1 MIYYKKQKD
10 RQEQTNTIK
19 GDFQAMKQEIIDRFR
34 ADLEQFNEATRRY
47 YAGELDRASYK
58 GISGGF
64 GSYSERDGKRGML
77 RLRMT
82 GGRMDKDKLS
92 FVVDAAHT
100 YGIDTMKLT
109 TCETIQLHHLTA
121 EQIMELSAA
130 ALDHGIYCRGGGG
143 DHPRNVTAPPL
154 SGVQPGETF
163 DVMPYVQAAG
173 DYLLSILHDIKMPR
187 KLKVGFAN
195 HPDNLAHAT
204 IRDLGFV
211 ARADGAFDVYSAGGM
226 GPNAR
231 LGLKMAEAV
240 PGSELLYYIRAM
252 VDTFLA
258 HGNYELRAKAR
269 TRYMPDAMG
278 EDAYRAAFAGNL
290 AARKAE
296 GGLDLTV
303 TEQPVTKTGKGEIAG
318 KRVIAQ
324 KQPGLFAVS
333 YHPLGGTP
341 SRETL
346 TALRDTIRDMDAV
359 EIRLGADGTMY
370 VINCTADEARR
381 VLDVTADGAE
391 TRFEHSV
398 ACIGALICQQGA
410 RDSQGLYHA
419 CVDVVRK
426 AGIPDGALPQIH
438 ISGCPSSCG
447 THQVGVLGF
456 HGGVKIVDKKPL
468 PAFTLHVGGSAEL
481 GHEHF
486 AENWGPMLE
495 ERIPQ
500 FLVEVGQTVAA
511 AEQTFEQWLPAH
523 RNDLRAIA
531 KPYLD

>member
-1 MIYYKKQKD
+1 
-10 RQEQTNTIK
+10 
-19 GDFQAMKQEIIDRFR
+19 MKQELIQRFR
-34 ADLEQFNEATRRY
+34 DDLAQFDEATRKY
-47 YAGELDRASYK
+47 YAGEMSRQEYK

-82 GGRMDKDKLS
+82 GGRMSQDKLS
-92 FVVDAAHT
+92 FVVDAANT
-100 YGIDTMKLT
+100 YGVDTIKLT
-109 TCETIQLHHLTA
+109 TCETVQLHHLTA
-121 EQIMELSAA
+121 EQIMELSRAA
-130 ALDHGIYCRGGGG
+130 IDHGIYCRGGGG

-163 DVMPYVQAAG
+163 DVMPYVEAVG
-173 DYLLSILHDIKMPR
+173 DYLLSILYDIKMPR
-187 KLKVGFAN
+187 KLKVSFAN
-195 HPDNLAHAT
+195 HPDNLAHTT

-211 ARADGAFDVYSAGGM
+211 ARADGLFDVYSAGGM

-231 LGLKMAEAV
+231 MGLKMAEGV
-240 PGSELLYYIRAM
+240 PGSDLLYYTRAM
-252 VDTFLA
+252 VDTCLA
-258 HGNYELRAKAR
+258 HGTYQMRAKAR
-269 TRYMPDAMG
+269 TRYMPVEMG
-278 EDAYRAAFAGNL
+278 EDAYRAAFAENV
-290 AARKAE
+290 AKRKAE
-296 GGLDLTV
+296 GGLDLAV
-303 TEQPVTKTGKGEIAG
+303 AAQPVTKAGAGEIAG
-318 KRVIAQ
+318 KRILAQ

-341 SRETL
+341 SRQTL
-346 TALRDTIRDMDAV
+346 TALRDTIQGMDAV

-391 TRFEHSV
+391 TLFEHSV
-398 ACIGALICQQGA
+398 SCIGALICQQGA

-419 CVDVVRK
+419 CVDAIRA

-447 THQVGVLGF
+447 THQVGLLGF
-456 HGGVKIVDKKPL
+456 HGGVKIVDKQPL

-495 ERIPQ
+495 ERIPA
-500 FLVEVGQTVAA
+500 FLVEVGKTVAA
-511 AEQTFEQWLPAH
+511 SGESFEAWLPGH
-523 RNDLRAIA
+523 MDDLKAIA
-531 KPYLD
+531 APYLA

>member
-1 MIYYKKQKD
+1 
-10 RQEQTNTIK
+10 
-19 GDFQAMKQEIIDRFR
+19 MKQEIIQRFR
-34 ADLEQFNEATRRY
+34 DDLEQFNDATRKY
-47 YAGELDRASYK
+47 YAGEIDRKTYK

-92 FVVDAAHT
+92 FVVDSANA
-100 YGIDTMKLT
+100 YGIDTMKMT

-121 EQIMELSAA
+121 EQIVELSAK
-130 ALDHGIYCRGGGG
+130 ALDHGIFCRGGGG
-143 DHPRNVTAPPL
+143 DHPRNVMAPPL

-163 DVMPYVQAAG
+163 DVMPYAYAVG
-173 DYLLSILHDIKMPR
+173 DYLLSILYDIKMPR

-195 HPDNLAHAT
+195 HPSNITHAT

-211 ARADGAFDVYSAGGM
+211 AREDGTFDVYSAGGM

-231 LGLKMAEAV
+231 LGMKMAEAV
-240 PGSELLYYIRAM
+240 PGSELLYYVRAM

-258 HGNYELRAKAR
+258 HGNYEMRAKAR
-269 TRYMPDAMG
+269 TRYMPIAMG
-278 EDAYRAAFAGNL
+278 EDAYRAAFLQNVQT
-290 AARKAE
+290 RKAE

-303 TEQPVTKTGKGEIAG
+303 TEMPVTKTGAGEISG
-318 KRVIAQ
+318 KRIVAQ

-341 SRETL
+341 SRQTL
-346 TALRDTIRDMDAV
+346 TALRDTIADMEAV

-370 VINCTADEARR
+370 IINCTADEAQR
-381 VLDVTADGAE
+381 VLNVTADGAE
-391 TRFEHSV
+391 TLFEHSV
-398 ACIGALICQQGA
+398 SCIGALICQQGA

-419 CVDVVRK
+419 CVDAVRQ
-426 AGIPDGALPQIH
+426 ANIPDGALPQIH

-447 THQVGVLGF
+447 THQIGALGF

-481 GHEHF
+481 GHEHL

-495 ERIPQ
+495 ERIPA

-511 AEQTFEQWLPAH
+511 AGQSFERWLPAH
-523 RNDLRAIA
+523 MDDLRAIA